1 MRSMSYRWIPIIAT
15 FLVMLIGHIL
25 SRVTRADYE
34 KRAKKTAEFRDKFID
49 LANHYM
55 EYHQVDPKLYQ
66 DCIREVDDIQAELGY
81 DGIIAEFIDPLK
93 SIKMTNMQVLV
104 NVFPEMISMVSQ
116 LDSYIIQVR
125 MSQFFQ
131 HCIDSMEK
139 HIGRIYRLTETEQK
153 QLWNPIAC
161 FGKGMRGV
169 LSFPLDAL
177 YWLGFLNARSNRA
190 IQNNGIFR
198 LLGKFV
204 TAVGFISSIMSIVLG
219 WDEFV
224 KVIME
229 IMQKVREIFPI

>member
-25 SRVTRADYE
+25 SRVTLADYE

-66 DCIREVDDIQAELGY
+66 ECIREVDDIQAELGY

-125 MSQFFQ
+125 MNQFFQ
-131 HCIDSMEK
+131 HCIDSVSYT
-139 HIGRIYRLTETEQK
+139 HLTLPTK
-153 QLWNPIAC
+153 A
-161 FGKGMRGV
+161 
-169 LSFPLDAL
+169 
-177 YWLGFLNARSNRA
+177 
-190 IQNNGIFR
+190 
-198 LLGKFV
+198 
-204 TAVGFISSIMSIVLG
+204 
-219 WDEFV
+219 
-224 KVIME
+224 
-229 IMQKVREIFPI
+229 

>member
-1 MRSMSYRWIPIIAT
+1 
-15 FLVMLIGHIL
+15 
-25 SRVTRADYE
+25 
-34 KRAKKTAEFRDKFID
+34 
-49 LANHYM
+49 
-55 EYHQVDPKLYQ
+55 
-66 DCIREVDDIQAELGY
+66 
-81 DGIIAEFIDPLK
+81 
-93 SIKMTNMQVLV
+93 
-104 NVFPEMISMVSQ
+104 
-116 LDSYIIQVR
+116 
-125 MSQFFQ
+125 
-131 HCIDSMEK
+131 MEK

-229 IMQKVREIFPI
+229 FMQKAREIFPI